1 MEQFE
6 KVEKLVSTFGV
17 SYEKAKEALEA
28 SNWDAVDAA
37 VYLER
42 EKKAGQT
49 YGEKSRE
56 DEKQNVKGSCF
67 NIPVD
72 EMKDA
77 GNNCFKTCWD
87 FISRNMLV
95 IKNRNGEL
103 FLEIPVGLAAILICV
118 FFWAV
123 FFVAGILF
131 VMGYTFSFSGPHLGN
146 KRVKNT
152 VKQVGD
158 AAKDFANKVK
168 DAVVSDNSAPDEEE
182 SAQSEAAAA
191 QTPDEEKKEQNSSEE

>member
-1 MEQFE
+1 MEQIE

-28 SNWDAVDAA
+28 CDWDAVDAA
-37 VYLER
+37 IYLER

-49 YGEKSRE
+49 NGERSCN
-56 DEKQNVKGSCF
+56 DEKQNAKGGCF
-67 NIPVD
+67 NTPVE

-77 GNNCFKTCWD
+77 GKNCFKTCWD
-87 FISRNMLV
+87 LVSQNMLV

-103 FLEIPVGLAAILICV
+103 FLEIPVGLSIILICV

-146 KRVKNT
+146 KRVKKT
-152 VKQVGD
+152 VKQVGN

-168 DAVVSDNSAPDEEE
+168 DAVVSDNYEHIDE
-182 SAQSEAAAA
+182 QSETAAE
-191 QTPDEEKKEQNSSEE
+191 QTPEEEKKEQKSSEE